1 MSNND
6 NIMCVHL
13 ASINIADQ
21 IYNFTFN
28 INEKLDDMN
37 ITLLIDGF
45 PITVPFDCVCELF
58 ISCNS
63 ITCAHV
69 YYVYRYF

>member
-1 MSNND
+1 MSNNG

-13 ASINIADQ
+13 ADINIADQ

-28 INEKLDDMN
+28 INEKLDDLN
-37 ITLLIDGF
+37 ITLVIDGSL
-45 PITVPFDCVCELF
+45 ITVPFDCMCELF
-58 ISCNS
+58 VSCNS
-63 ITCAHV
+63 ITYAHV